1 MNQTNYNYISHTHCW
16 NNPKNP
22 CGISLEKHTQ
32 CCLCD
37 MKYNNRIREEFEAY
51 LLDNWDDREN
61 LPVADWWLAK
71 LDLAIKEERK
81 RIIKNIKEKGLHLG
95 YANNIIDIINNV

>member
-1 MNQTNYNYISHTHCW
+1 VVGLIYQLRRINNNMNQTNN
-16 NNPKNP
+16 K
-22 CGISLEKHTQ
+22 
-32 CCLCD
+32 
-37 MKYNNRIREEFEAY
+37 IREEFEAY

-81 RIIKNIKEKGLHLG
+81 RITGIIRQVGALENDEEVEKL
-95 YANNIIDIINNV
+95 IDIINNG